1 MKKRMILVMVISF
14 LFQINNVYA
23 GTSASINVST
33 SNTVVGNS
41 GKATLTITSDD
52 VLGQI
57 YGTFSC
63 GGLGNQ
69 DLNYV
74 NLNGDTAK
82 SKSYTINWTA
92 KSAGSYTCSVSGL
105 QVGTLSRPED
115 GVYSVNVS
123 AKTINVLSS
132 SSNKPSSGGNS
143 SGSSSN
149 KGSGTTANK
158 KEYSSDNSLKSLNI
172 EGYDLNP
179 KFNKDTTEYKLT
191 VDQSIEKINI
201 SASTTDTKASVSGT
215 GEVSL
220 SSGENTIEVRVTA
233 ENGNEKV
240 YKIVVTVEDLN
251 PIKVKINKEEFVIV
265 KKNNDL
271 IAKLEHYE
279 EQTIKIDEQDVVAYV
294 NPTTKVTLVLL
305 KDKDNKVDYYIY
317 NEKSNTYEKYR
328 YINVNDLI
336 LQLLDT
342 NQKLE
347 HYKKYSLKL
356 QEQTIDF
363 YKLKKSHKVGLIYGT
378 NIKTGNTSYYIYDQ
392 NEETLSKYYDDE
404 IKIYQ
409 DEVKTL
415 KSYLM
420 VFMGVV
426 SLGIIIVIIVSLIL
440 SKKKRKRKY
449 SY

>member
-1 MKKRMILVMVISF
+1 MNKKVLKKVLLLLLVSVFGIKNVDASSVTISSNATNVTKGTTVKVIVKV
-14 LFQINNVYA
+14 NADA
-23 GTSASINVST
+23 GIYTLAGSASCSGAGATGGVDLHFEDLNTSSTSKTFAFTIKPTSTGTITCST
-33 SNTVVGNS
+33 SNVSIRELSKETEYSLNN
-41 GKATLTITSDD
+41 ATTTIDVTSPAQ
-52 VLGQI
+52 LPQ
-57 YGTFSC
+57 
-63 GGLGNQ
+63 
-69 DLNYV
+69 
-74 NLNGDTAK
+74 
-82 SKSYTINWTA
+82 
-92 KSAGSYTCSVSGL
+92 
-105 QVGTLSRPED
+105 
-115 GVYSVNVS
+115 
-123 AKTINVLSS
+123 
-132 SSNKPSSGGNS
+132 
-143 SGSSSN
+143 
-149 KGSGTTANK
+149 

-201 SASTTDTKASVSGT
+201 SASSTDAKASVSGT
-215 GEVSL
+215 GEVNL

-240 YKIVVTVEDLN
+240 YKIIVTVEDLN
-251 PIKVKINKEEFVIV
+251 PISVKINKEEFVIV

-279 EQTIKIDEQDVVAYV
+279 EKTIKIDNQELIAYI

-328 YINVNDLI
+328 YINVNGLT

-342 NQKLE
+342 NLKLD
-347 HYKKYSLKL
+347 HHKKYLLKL
-356 QEQTIDF
+356 QDQTIDF

-420 VFMGVV
+420 IFMGVA
-426 SLGIIIVIIVSLIL
+426 SFGIIITIIVSLVH
-440 SKKKRKRKY
+440 SKKKKKRKY
-449 SY
+449 SC

>member
-1 MKKRMILVMVISF
+1 MIKRIKQILFFSLIF
-14 LFQINNVYA
+14 LAFQVNVFA
-23 GTSASINVST
+23 EGST
-33 SNTVVGNS
+33 SIWANASNIVKGKTVTITVNTKNVGGVFNITSSDNS
-41 GKATLTITSDD
+41 VLSGGVTGEWLDENKTYTFNFTAKKVGKATITITPVDAATTD
-52 VLGQI
+52 VEPI
-57 YGTFSC
+57 TYT
-63 GGLGNQ
+63 
-69 DLNYV
+69 
-74 NLNGDTAK
+74 T
-82 SKSYTINWTA
+82 SKSVTLNVIE
-92 KSAGSYTCSVSGL
+92 KSS
-105 QVGTLSRPED
+105 
-115 GVYSVNVS
+115 
-123 AKTINVLSS
+123 
-132 SSNKPSSGGNS
+132 PSTG
-143 SGSSSN
+143 
-149 KGSGTTANK
+149 GTTADK

-179 KFNKDTTEYKLT
+179 KFDKDTIEYKLT

-201 SASTTDTKASVSGT
+201 SASSTDAKASVSGT
-215 GEVSL
+215 GEVNL

-240 YKIVVTVEDLN
+240 YKIIVTVEDLN
-251 PIKVKINKEEFVIV
+251 PISVKINKEEFVIV

-279 EQTIKIDEQDVVAYV
+279 EKTIKIDNQELIAYI

-328 YINVNDLI
+328 YINVNGLT

-342 NQKLE
+342 NLKLD
-347 HYKKYSLKL
+347 HHKKYLLKL
-356 QEQTIDF
+356 QDQTIDF

-420 VFMGVV
+420 IFMGVA
-426 SLGIIIVIIVSLIL
+426 SFGIIITIIVSLVH
-440 SKKKRKRKY
+440 SKKKKKRKY
-449 SY
+449 SC